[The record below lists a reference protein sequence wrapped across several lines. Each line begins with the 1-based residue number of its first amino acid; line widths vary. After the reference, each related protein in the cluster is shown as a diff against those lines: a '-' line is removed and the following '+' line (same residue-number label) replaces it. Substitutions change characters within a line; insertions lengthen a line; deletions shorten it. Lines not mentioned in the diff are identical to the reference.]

1 MEGIL
6 LTLADLR
13 LYCNLVYNDTATKN
27 DYFSPFFE
35 LIKVSGC
42 RFIEA
47 VELTRWSKIGISKY
61 LLNCAKG
68 NNTRVVSLEGVS
80 NRLNYIIENKQDYY
94 NRLNFNSA
102 KNYFRSLTHFED
114 MFCKN
119 KSILFHVFRHLRF
132 KELDN
137 EGKSL
142 EDICK
147 IMGEKYEKTSNGYVT
162 SKIYLI

>member
-1 MEGIL
+1 MENTL
-6 LTLADLR
+6 LTLADIR
-13 LYCNLVYNDTATKN
+13 LYCNLIYNDTATKN

-47 VELTRWSKIGISKY
+47 VELTRWTKIGVSQY

-68 NNTRVVSLEGVS
+68 NNTRVVMLEGVS
-80 NRLNYIIENKQDYY
+80 NRLNYIIENQPDYY

-102 KNYFRSLTHFED
+102 KNYFRSLSHFEELQ
-114 MFCKN
+114 CK
-119 KSILFHVFRHLRF
+119 KKPILFHIFRHLRF

-137 EGKSL
+137 EGRTL

-147 IMGEKYEKTSNGYVT
+147 IMGEKYEKTSFGYVSSQIT
-162 SKIYLI
+162 II